1 MTTLKAKM
9 LADADKIYEL
19 QLSLD
24 MWVEDDKKPDVA
36 SLTEQQIYGEAKYIL
51 STFDEQG
58 HNNHDIRMGWTR
70 DPEEYVK
77 DLNKQ
82 YRALKRFVKKYK
94 EAA

>member
-9 LADADKIYEL
+9 LTDAGKIYEL

-36 SLTEQQIYGEAKYIL
+36 SLTEKQIYGEAKYIL
-51 STFDEQG
+51 STFDELG
-58 HNNHDIRMGWTR
+58 HMNHDIRMGWTN
-70 DPEEYVK
+70 DSEEYIK

>member
-24 MWVEDDKKPDVA
+24 MWVEDDKKPDVN
-36 SLTEQQIYGEAKYIL
+36 SLTESQIYSEAKYIL
-51 STFDEQG
+51 STFDELG
-58 HNNHDIRMGWTR
+58 HMNHDIRTGLTH
-70 DPEEYVK
+70 DTEEYVK